1 MLSLVVDVGTQKM
14 KVSVFD
20 TKGRI
25 LRGESVEYDPPY
37 FSPKPGWAEYDP
49 EDYWKLFLSLGK
61 KVVRGVEEKVKAVV
75 VTTQRDSLVFMDREG
90 KVLRPAI
97 LWLDHREAKYDLKLP
112 FYEKFIYWLVR
123 KLPVI
128 RSVYKG
134 AAVNWVRQNEP
145 HVWKNTYKVM
155 QLSGFFL
162 QRLTGKFVDS
172 VASQIGHIPF
182 DYKRQKWC
190 KESDLKAR
198 LFPIPKEKLV
208 DLVKPCTVIG
218 KLRKEV
224 KDILGVDTYVVAAG
238 SDKGCETLGVGVVK
252 DDEIS
257 LSLSTTST
265 VQTTTKKYFET
276 IPHLPPYPG
285 IIEGTYNPEVE
296 IFRGFWLVRWFRDE
310 FAHLEK
316 RKAREIGVPPEELID
331 EMLKS
336 VPAGSMG
343 LITYPFWTPSLDK
356 PEARGSIVGFQS
368 FHKREHLYRSLIEG
382 LFYALRDGKEMIERR
397 GKLKFKVAKIAG
409 GGSSSDEIASIA
421 ASIMKLPVYREITGE
436 AASLGAAIVSFCGMG
451 VFNDLNEGVKEM
463 VHLEGPFE
471 PNKKEEE
478 IYDFIY
484 GKVYKKL
491 YGRLKKLYDTLYN
504 GSDFLDQGI

>member
-14 KVSVFD
+14 KVSIFN
-20 TKGRI
+20 TKGEI
-25 LRGESVEYDPPY
+25 LRKESVEYDPPY
-37 FSPKPGWAEYDP
+37 FSPKPGWAEYNP
-49 EDYWKLFLSLGK
+49 EDYWELFLKLAK
-61 KVVRGVEEKVKAVV
+61 KVASGIEDKIKVIT
-75 VTTQRDSLVFMDREG
+75 VTTQRDSLVFMDKAG
-90 KVLRPAI
+90 KVLRPVI
-97 LWLDHREAKYDLKLP
+97 LWLDHREAQYDLKLP
-112 FYEKFIYWLVR
+112 FYEKFIYWLAG
-123 KLPVI
+123 KLPTI
-128 RSVYKG
+128 RNVYRG
-134 AAVNWVRQNEP
+134 ATVNWVRQNEP
-145 HVWKNTYKVM
+145 HVWEKAYKIV

-162 QRLTGKFVDS
+162 QRLTGEFVDS

-182 DYKRQKWC
+182 DYKSQKWC
-190 KESDLKAR
+190 KKSDIKAK

-218 KLRKEV
+218 KLRKDVRDE
-224 KDILGVDTYVVAAG
+224 LGIDAYVVAAG

-310 FAHLEK
+310 FAYTERIKAKKIGIPAEK
-316 RKAREIGVPPEELID
+316 LID
-331 EMLKS
+331 EMLES
-336 VPAGSMG
+336 APAGSMG

-356 PEARGSIVGFQS
+356 PEARGSIIGFQS

-382 LFYALRDGKEMIERR
+382 LFYALREGKERMEKR
-397 GKLKFKVAKIAG
+397 GNLKFKIAKIAG
-409 GGSSSDEIASIA
+409 GGSSSDKIASIA
-421 ASIMKLPVYREITGE
+421 ASIMQLPVYREVTE
-436 AASLGAAIVSFCGMG
+436 ESASLGAAIISFCGMG
-451 VFNDLNEGVKEM
+451 VFSRLEDGVKEM

-471 PNKKEEE
+471 PDEKEKE
-478 IYDFIY
+478 IYNFIY
-484 GKVYKKL
+484 KEVYRKL
-491 YGRLKKLYDTLYN
+491 YRRLKKLYDKLYK
-504 GSDFLDQGI
+504 GKEFLVE